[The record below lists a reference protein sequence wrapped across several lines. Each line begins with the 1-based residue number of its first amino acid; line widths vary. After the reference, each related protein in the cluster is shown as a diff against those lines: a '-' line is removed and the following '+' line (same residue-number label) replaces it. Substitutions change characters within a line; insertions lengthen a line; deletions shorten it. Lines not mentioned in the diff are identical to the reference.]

1 MENASPAETKARWSW
16 NGCTSSVALLNC
28 SIEKNTSLV
37 DIKKYQMES
46 KMHLIYLY
54 MFDLVGKLQSISLMM
69 TKMTMMFFRYVFRSL
84 IFFPIIQGT
93 FQERLQVVW
102 TKEFSRAIIH
112 ENLIW
117 VFPKIG
123 VRSPQHGWF
132 ISWKTLLKLIAGT
145 RQKRIQGTSLVYLA
159 RKDPIKNQLNV
170 DPS

>member
-1 MENASPAETKARWSW
+1 
-16 NGCTSSVALLNC
+16 
-28 SIEKNTSLV
+28 
-37 DIKKYQMES
+37 MES

-69 TKMTMMFFRYVFRSL
+69 TKMTMMFFRHVFRSL

-123 VRSPQHGWF
+123 VRSTPTWM
-132 ISWKTLLKLIAGT
+132 
-145 RQKRIQGTSLVYLA
+145 VYFMEN
-159 RKDPIKNQLNV
+159 PIKIDCRYPAKT
-170 DPS
+170 DPRDEVGIFS